1 MNTFKGNVIKE
12 EIESLGGMR
21 KRRNTEYYVFMD
33 REGNIQ
39 GNEVKQI
46 EL

>member
-21 KRRNTEYYVFMD
+21 QRRNTEYYVFTD
-33 REGNIQ
+33 REDNIQ
-39 GNEVKQI
+39 GDEVKQV